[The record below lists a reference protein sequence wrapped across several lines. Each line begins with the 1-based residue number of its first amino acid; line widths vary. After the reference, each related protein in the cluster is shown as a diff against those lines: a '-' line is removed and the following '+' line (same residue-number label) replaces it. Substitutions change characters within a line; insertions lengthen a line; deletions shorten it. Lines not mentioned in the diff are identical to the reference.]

1 MIPLSAASGDIG
13 SSSLTDAGQRLSRS
27 AMLRRLGSA
36 SAWTMRSGCRVCQA
50 QTEVVRPQL
59 LDRRKLAEHVE
70 GSADAATGAA
80 DQVAVQ
86 TDQLAI
92 AAAQSG
98 SLDVPA

>member
-1 MIPLSAASGDIG
+1 MPASGSVAPPCSGG
-13 SSSLTDAGQRLSRS
+13 SDPQVPGPCDR
-27 AMLRRLGSA
+27 
-36 SAWTMRSGCRVCQA
+36 GCRVCQA